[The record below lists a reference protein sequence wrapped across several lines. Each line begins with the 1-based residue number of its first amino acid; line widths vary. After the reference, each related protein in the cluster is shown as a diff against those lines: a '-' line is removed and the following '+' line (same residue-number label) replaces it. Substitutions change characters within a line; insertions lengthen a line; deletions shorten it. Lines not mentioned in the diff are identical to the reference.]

1 MAKDLKKK
9 IISLKLQLPYQ
20 HKGMQRRRKISMR
33 SKGCFLLQQ
42 KCSTKFL
49 NLLKLT
55 LWTTN
60 WVRKGHCFIGQ
71 KDTKHNKNVK
81 YTEVKFVEAHFSS
94 REAQCSWER
103 CMVPFL
109 AQQIVQNL
117 HKLTQHLFREA
128 SLCMFWVVPGKVPL
142 LWLPCR
148 GLCSVCTLRGT
159 LHYFKAVF

>member
-1 MAKDLKKK
+1 MAKDFLKK
-9 IISLKLQLPYQ
+9 IISLKLQFPYQ

-60 WVRKGHCFIGQ
+60 WVCKGHGFIGQ
-71 KDTKHNKNVK
+71 KDKKHNKNVK

-117 HKLTQHLFREA
+117 YELTQQLFREA
-128 SLCMFWVVPGKVPL
+128 SLCM
-142 LWLPCR
+142 
-148 GLCSVCTLRGT
+148 LCSGSCQGMC
-159 LHYFKAVF
+159 HSSDFPAVAFAVSAL